1 MRDYL
6 IGNDIADM
14 AGLQEKISG
23 LSSERSALGHK
34 LNQLDR
40 SWRALDEHLKQVD
53 IYHEH
58 KEIYTQ
64 YKAIKK
70 PKKQEKFHDEHRRE
84 ITLYEAASLNG
95 VMDGK
100 TALPVK
106 AWRSER
112 DKLYARYNSL
122 NRDYAALKGEVREI
136 EQMRRG
142 LEYILREENRRAQ
155 PQKTKPPR
163 VRGWER

>member
-1 MRDYL
+1 MLVEMRDFL

-14 AGLQEKISG
+14 AGLQDKIG
-23 LSSERSALGHK
+23 QLSSERSALGHK

-40 SWRALDEHLKQVD
+40 SWRELDKHLKQVN

-70 PKKQEKFHDEHRRE
+70 PKKQEKFCEEHRRE
-84 ITLYEAASLNG
+84 ITLYEAARRHLNSM
-95 VMDGK
+95 MDGK

-106 AWRSER
+106 EWRAER
-112 DKLYARYNSL
+112 DKLYAKYNSL
-122 NRDYAALKGEVREI
+122 LCRTQGRVERNRTGAA
-136 EQMRRG
+136 
-142 LEYILREENRRAQ
+142 RA
-155 PQKTKPPR
+155 
-163 VRGWER
+163 